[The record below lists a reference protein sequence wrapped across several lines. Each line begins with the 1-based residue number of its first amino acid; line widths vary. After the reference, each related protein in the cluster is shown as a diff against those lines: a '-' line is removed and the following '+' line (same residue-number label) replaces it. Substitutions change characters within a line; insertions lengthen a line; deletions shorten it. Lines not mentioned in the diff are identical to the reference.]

1 MQRDFEIDK
10 YRGLVMAYIV
20 CVIHAVYWLG
30 LWHEPWRSYLL
41 VEMPVIFFI
50 SGAAHK
56 MAREKRFG
64 EFVLSKV
71 KRVVIPYY
79 IWGVLS
85 LLMTVP
91 VLYLCEPQLL
101 DGIGGG
107 RILRNVAKVFLF
119 IETANFIPKDA
130 HTWFIFPFLVIMLL
144 GYFAGK
150 RLTTVRSI
158 IIACLILA
166 VASLA
171 ADYVMRVLGYR
182 GWMMKQV
189 SNVVVY
195 GIFFLTG
202 FLYKRVKAR
211 IPMLIGGIACIA
223 IALCMMNG
231 TQYPRS
237 LQSCKFPVSFPFMLY
252 NLGTLAIMAFV
263 FARIKLPDWKW
274 LNTYNQRGFT
284 IYLYQNWVFY
294 AFHLLVFRYISAAL
308 PGWITAAVTVAS
320 LFVLHLWLS
329 RYFELIENW
338 AARHITRLLRT

>member
-85 LLMTVP
+85 LTIGFIVVY
-91 VLYLCEPQLL
+91 VLNPQLL
-101 DGIGGG
+101 TEIGGG
-107 RILRNVAKVFLF
+107 KLLKSLVKMLLF
-119 IETANFIPKDA
+119 VESYEIIPINY

-182 GWMMKQV
+182 GWVMKQV

-195 GIFFLTG
+195 GTFFLTG
-202 FLYKRVKAR
+202 FLYKRVKANFQ
-211 IPMLIGGIACIA
+211 LLLCGVVCIA

-231 TQYPRS
+231 TLYPRS
-237 LQSCKFPVSFPFMLY
+237 LQSCKFPASFPFMLY
-252 NLGTLAIMAFV
+252 NLGALAIMAFV

-294 AFHLLVFRYISAAL
+294 AFHLLVFRYIRAAL
-308 PGWITAAVTVAS
+308 PGWFTAAVTVAS

-338 AARHITRLLRT
+338 AALHITRLLRT